1 MRFLAKQ
8 SHDYASSRLHR
19 YPEFIINIS
28 RKVGTPRKDKDNKKM
43 ASIADEYWPFPPNP
57 VKRVRQVVVGI
68 KDASEAVA
76 LANLLTFEIK
86 FLFLIGL

>member
-1 MRFLAKQ
+1 MQVVDCIGIPNSLLIFQGKSGRLAKT
-8 SHDYASSRLHR
+8 R
-19 YPEFIINIS
+19 I
-28 RKVGTPRKDKDNKKM
+28 TKKM

>member
-1 MRFLAKQ
+1 MQVVDCIGTKRLAKT
-8 SHDYASSRLHR
+8 R
-19 YPEFIINIS
+19 I
-28 RKVGTPRKDKDNKKM
+28 KKM
-43 ASIADEYWPFPPNP
+43 ASIADEYWPVPPNP
-57 VKRVRQVVVGI
+57 VKGVRQVVVGI